1 MPVLKLR
8 DVAFLELRDAMLCSE
23 CELISYNNTAQCLA
37 CGSRAVLSLSRVLGG
52 SLRGEQRVRVLATDS
67 KMPQNSVVEMRPPA
81 ISRPAPVAVAHAM
94 APIMASRALTPE
106 AVATTPAHLAMKLV
120 VERAYRLSRS
130 GGAAIAAERHG
141 RMVCEARMGA
151 AAPLLGTEVR
161 GGMSGLSMES
171 ARALR
176 CDLADDDPRVDAA
189 TCRQLGVRS
198 IVAAPVTNL
207 DRVLGLVTVLSPQPY
222 AFDDRDVA
230 VVQWL
235 AGLMAVVFTSARAD
249 LALTTQSATRSELIG
264 RA

>member
-1 MPVLKLR
+1 
-8 DVAFLELRDAMLCSE
+8 
-23 CELISYNNTAQCLA
+23 
-37 CGSRAVLSLSRVLGG
+37 
-52 SLRGEQRVRVLATDS
+52 
-67 KMPQNSVVEMRPPA
+67 
-81 ISRPAPVAVAHAM
+81 
-94 APIMASRALTPE
+94 
-106 AVATTPAHLAMKLV
+106 MKLV

-141 RMVCEARMGA
+141 RMVCEARMGP

-161 GGMSGLSMES
+161 GGMSGLSMQS
-171 ARALR
+171 ARPLR

-189 TCRQLGVRS
+189 SCHQLGVRS

-207 DRVLGLVTVLSPQPY
+207 DRVLGLLTVLSPQPY

-235 AGLMAVVFTSARAD
+235 AGLMAVVFTSSRAD
-249 LALTTQSATRSELIG
+249 LTLTTQSATRSELVA

>member
-8 DVAFLELRDAMLCSE
+8 DVTFLQLRDAVLCSE

-52 SLRGEQRVRVLATDS
+52 SLRGEQRVRVLAEAPRT
-67 KMPQNSVVEMRPPA
+67 VVEIGPPA
-81 ISRPAPVAVAHAM
+81 IPQPLASPLALAHPPAPLMASGPLAPQAAGTSPAHA
-94 APIMASRALTPE
+94 
-106 AVATTPAHLAMKLV
+106 AMKLV

-141 RMVCEARMGA
+141 RMVCEARMGPS
-151 AAPLLGTEVR
+151 APLLGTEVR
-161 GGMSGLSMES
+161 GGMSALSMES

-176 CDLADDDPRVDAA
+176 CDFADDDSRVHAP

-198 IVAAPVTNL
+198 LVAAPVTNL

-235 AGLMAVVFTSARAD
+235 AGLMAVVFTTNRAG
-249 LALTTQSATRSELIG
+249 LTLITRPSTRRELIG